1 MTVQDKIQKEADK
14 NFRLKIRW
22 TNSLLD
28 NHLKKDIN
36 KASRYKTQFEI
47 HHLHSP
53 KKAKAKAFIK
63 FCHNNI
69 DSSKVLWRLNKN
81 NLVVIVKDPSV

>member
-1 MTVQDKIQKEADK
+1 MTAPDKIQKEADK

-22 TNSLLD
+22 TKNLLG
-28 NHLKKDIN
+28 NHLKKDIK
-36 KASRYKTQFEI
+36 KASRYKIRSEI

-53 KKAKAKAFIK
+53 KKAKAKVFIK
-63 FCHNNI
+63 FYHNNI
-69 DSSKVLWRLNKN
+69 DNSKGLWKLNKN